1 MQKEGLTVETADYLT
16 SLLQRYEETE
26 NGLPADAILPPIPVP
41 RDDPGPPRPE
51 KFLVPAVILWDP
63 LKQVPGMSEISCP
76 HEIHENETCVLR
88 AHTSSKSNYGRWKAA
103 RGTQD
108 VPRILYCCEGST
120 LLVSRMYTCKKGHKI
135 ISHDPRVI
143 ENIPST
149 FEVPFFLLHRTGFT
163 RELANWVHSCVFA
176 GMTFHEIEEVLN
188 QRHRDMYEERKNKY
202 NAEVKAYLEKNLDS
216 NPQKIDEFP
225 AFKTSQVPSLETIM
239 SSIVHMFEGNERF
252 YTQRMSEWSA
262 KYIIAGY
269 YFKVATTIG
278 EKMSNGKWTTLY
290 KNIYT
295 VMNEKGQVIAWKFT
309 KEKDLNEV
317 NDILLGLQMRFQEQ
331 GNQLEMILVPECC
344 ETREQFQS
352 IFGTDV
358 PVKFELTKAIYRV
371 IRKIPAKKREDNQLT
386 KASVRDFALSLRYPT
401 DRGDIRQEK
410 TPPPEVITENLDAY
424 VAGWKE
430 IIEGTE
436 RILTLA
442 AQRQIV
448 QLRSHIAAGC
458 LSDIPVCAGS
468 ETVDDLQ
475 NILKP
480 VLERKFLNADMAL
493 ALISTLLYVW
503 NERKANQTPV
513 GAVVRPIAK
522 YRGTLEVSGFVPT
535 PERFGIIKLDD
546 DDEGND
552 LLSSASYSFDVLALQ
567 CLILDS
573 FDDNKEA
580 DMEEKERENMLSQA
594 ALKKVIARASN
605 LMSVWELLK
614 TQVVN
619 EVSINPRLLH
629 LMACSLILFSRN
641 ECAIDDR
648 SNHEARLNEML
659 RYYQLMVLP
668 EKKEN
673 SEADGF
679 FTAVSSGLNSILRS
693 DLPEI
698 ESVKQHLASIGY
710 HTDEEN
716 SLDENVSVLRQLIS
730 DEWLAREEEYGKLL
744 VSHMISF
751 KEEAQAFRNRG
762 YFKAEMSNLL
772 PIAAAKVLRVPVV
785 VFTSLQHFPIVP
797 VVPSDPIIIGSCVHV
812 AYNAAGFGGYYDVGT
827 YVANTVVLPKIMTD
841 PLVRRRDSRKRYRE
855 KMALLKGGYEPPN
868 KRGTRSKSTS
878 TEEDNQTTT
887 EAKEA
892 PQSSTAQQEEQQD
905 ESVLDSS
912 TADITDVDSSMNMS
926 VEGTETSLDTSVATT
941 CDEGEEAA
949 ANLIE
954 MAYSEAGVSENTMEE
969 AIADSPLKIAIVPG
983 TEPEVDENPST
994 MQTSEMEMITPE
1006 GTTTEDVP
1014 ADTVVKDEISE
1025 PVNGEENN
1033 ISVDAG
1039 GEEEPQTSEP
1049 ISFAKPLSPGRKS
1062 GLFDTESVM
1071 TFQEGLNV
1079 NKSPFSCSCGRGSGK
1094 NQKRTQFC
1102 LTLEGGYLTRCACYR
1117 NALGCS
1123 HRCRCFLCC
1132 NPYGTADA
1140 ARATKPARQVRRFRP
1155 RHKVQV
1161 IKSRLAD
1168 AGFSTSLGK
1177 TEGESSKWVEVDN
1190 LAFECLIAV
1199 MSHAGLE
1206 LTPEKIAVE
1215 YDSLWKLSKDEGGI
1229 LGNTLQPKA
1238 LADITLQLE
1247 VVQKNIRIF
1256 ENLYKKQTELNW
1268 FQGMEVVFSTEVVV
1282 SS

>member
-16 SLLQRYEETE
+16 SLLKKYEEKE
-26 NGLPADAILPPIPVP
+26 GGLPADAILPPIPVP
-41 RDDPGPPRPE
+41 RDDPGPPRPD
-51 KFLVPAVILWDP
+51 KFLVPSVILWDP
-63 LKQVPGMSEISCP
+63 LGQVTNMTELACP
-76 HEIHENETCVLR
+76 HEIHDNETCVLR
-88 AHTSSKSNYGRWKAA
+88 VHTSSKSNYGRWKAA

-108 VPRILYCCEGST
+108 VPRVLYCCEGST

-143 ENIPST
+143 DHIPSSY
-149 FEVPFFLLHRTGFT
+149 EVPFFLLHRTGFT

-176 GMTFHEIEEVLN
+176 GMTFHEIEEVLI
-188 QRHRDMYEERKNKY
+188 QRHRNMYEDRKHKY
-202 NAEVKAYLEKNLDS
+202 NVEVKAYMEKNPDA
-216 NPQKIDEFP
+216 NPKEIEEFP
-225 AFKTSQVPSLETIM
+225 DFKTSQVPSLETIM
-239 SSIVHMFEGNERF
+239 SSIVHMFEGNEKF
-252 YTQRMSEWSA
+252 YMQRMSEWSA

-278 EKMSNGKWTTLY
+278 EKVNNGKWKTLY

-309 KEKDLNEV
+309 KERDLSEV
-317 NDILLGLQMRFQEQ
+317 LDILMGLQMRFQQQ

-344 ETREQFQS
+344 ETRVQFQS
-352 IFGTDV
+352 IFGSDI
-358 PVKFELTKAIYRV
+358 PVKFELSKATHRV
-371 IRKIPAKKREDNQLT
+371 IRKIPAKKREGNQLT
-386 KASVRDFALSLRYPT
+386 KAAVRDFSLCLRYPT
-401 DRGDIRQEK
+401 DRGESRQEK
-410 TPPPEVITENLDAY
+410 TPPPDVITENIDAY
-424 VAGWKE
+424 VNGWKE

-436 RILTLA
+436 RVLTLA

-448 QLRSHIAAGC
+448 QLRSHIEAGC
-458 LSDIPVCAGS
+458 LSEIPVCAGS
-468 ETVDDLQ
+468 ETVKDLQ
-475 NILKP
+475 EILKP

-503 NERKANQTPV
+503 NERRANQTPV
-513 GAVVRPIAK
+513 GAVVRPITK
-522 YRGTLEVSGFVPT
+522 YRGTLEVSDYVPT
-535 PERFGIIKLDD
+535 PERFGIIKPD

-567 CLILDS
+567 CLILDA
-573 FDDNKEA
+573 FDDKREA
-580 DMEEKERENMLSQA
+580 DLETKDGESRLSEA

-614 TQVVN
+614 TQAVN

-668 EKKEN
+668 EKKDS

-679 FTAVSSGLNSILRS
+679 FNAVSSGLNSILRS

-716 SLDENVSVLRQLIS
+716 SLDDNVSVLRELIS
-730 DEWLAREEEYGKLL
+730 DEWLAREEEYSKLL

-751 KEEAQAFRNRG
+751 KEEAQAFKKKG

-797 VVPSDPIIIGSCVHV
+797 VVPSDAIIIGSCVHV
-812 AYNAAGFGGYYDVGT
+812 AYNAAGFGGFYDVGT
-827 YVANTVVLPKIMTD
+827 YVSNTVVLPKIMTD
-841 PLVRRRDSRKRYRE
+841 PLERRRDSRKRYRE
-855 KMALLKGGYEPPN
+855 KMALLKGTYEPPS
-868 KRGTRSKSTS
+868 KRGTRSKATSTREDKQTS
-878 TEEDNQTTT
+878 TE
-887 EAKEA
+887 AKDV
-892 PQSSTAQQEEQQD
+892 EESAVLQQD
-905 ESVLDSS
+905 EQQGESVLESS
-912 TADITDVDSSMNMS
+912 SADITEQDMSLDVS
-926 VEGTETSLDTSVATT
+926 VEDRKASLDTSVVSTDG
-941 CDEGEEAA
+941 DEGEEAA

-954 MAYSEAGVSENTMEE
+954 MAYSEAGMDESTLEE
-969 AIADSPLKIAIVPG
+969 SITDSPLKIAIVPG
-983 TEPEVDENPST
+983 TEPGIDETQSSL
-994 MQTSEMEMITPE
+994 QTSEVELINPE
-1006 GTTTEDVP
+1006 DAVADDLPTDAETEDVINESV
-1014 ADTVVKDEISE
+1014 D
-1025 PVNGEENN
+1025 GEENN
-1033 ISVDAG
+1033 FQVANNEGETETPESISVVQ
-1039 GEEEPQTSEP
+1039 P
-1049 ISFAKPLSPGRKS
+1049 FSPDRKS
-1062 GLFDTESVM
+1062 GLLDTESVI
-1071 TFQEGLNV
+1071 TFPEGLNTS
-1079 NKSPFSCSCGRGSGK
+1079 KSAFSCSCGRGSGK

-1117 NALGCS
+1117 NASGCS
-1123 HRCRCFLCC
+1123 HRCRCYLCC
-1132 NPYGTADA
+1132 NPYGTAEA
-1140 ARATKPARQVRRFRP
+1140 AKATKPARQVRRFRP

-1161 IKSRLAD
+1161 IKSRLSGAGFATVSGKAD
-1168 AGFSTSLGK
+1168 AETF
-1177 TEGESSKWVEVDN
+1177 KWVEVDN

-1199 MSHAGLE
+1199 MSHTGLE
-1206 LTPEKIAVE
+1206 LTPEKIAAE
-1215 YDSLWKLSKDEGGI
+1215 YDCLCKLSKDEGGI
-1229 LGNTLQPKA
+1229 LGNILQAKVQ
-1238 LADITLQLE
+1238 DDVTQQLE
-1247 VVQKNIRIF
+1247 GVQKNIRIF

-1282 SS
+1282 TS